1 MIKKINEEVVMEAIR
16 NILSE
21 ETKRVRREDYNKVQY
36 KLEEL
41 ENQLIETVKELRKV
55 EGSIPEGLNTLCGGR
70 VKNISQSLSDAH
82 KNVKQLKEKIKEHKR
97 IRYQSNQIEEKKDK

>member
-55 EGSIPEGLNTLCGGR
+55 EGSIPEGLNTLCEGR